1 MRVQECPGE
10 EDQHVTTPAACES
23 FMRPDIHRPFSAK
36 HGLQQAS
43 IIGNM
48 EDYDLLTVG
57 HAVSPQVK
65 TTGMVILTV
74 VIDSIHL
81 TTCAY

>member
-1 MRVQECPGE
+1 MFFKYGLDLGVWIQECNGE
-10 EDQHVTTPAACES
+10 EDQHITTPAACEP

-48 EDYDLLTVG
+48 EDYDLLEVG
-57 HAVSPQVK
+57 HANEQSGFPP
-65 TTGMVILTV
+65 G
-74 VIDSIHL
+74 
-81 TTCAY
+81 